1 MKRQH
6 INETARNF
14 VFMQTLI
21 SVAKKS
27 TMRTAERLRDVTRV
41 ISGSSIFTFGNL
53 LLMKNPYEQIELEE

>member
-21 SVAKKS
+21 NVAKNS
-27 TMRTAERLRDVTRV
+27 TMRTAERLRDVTRA

>member
-21 SVAKKS
+21 NVAKNS
-27 TMRTAERLRDVTRV
+27 TMRTAERLRDVTRA

-53 LLMKNPYEQIELEE
+53 LLMKNPYEQIELDE